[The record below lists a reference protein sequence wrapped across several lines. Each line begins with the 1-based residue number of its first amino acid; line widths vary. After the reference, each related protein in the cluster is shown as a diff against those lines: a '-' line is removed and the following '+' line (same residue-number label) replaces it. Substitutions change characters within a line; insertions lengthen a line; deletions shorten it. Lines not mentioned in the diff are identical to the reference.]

1 MGGRMRLRPA
11 AGLLLA
17 LLVAAPARAQ
27 APSVDTLLARLFST
41 DDKAPYELT
50 ADFAGTLTLTVRG
63 SVLTVVA
70 AGSFV
75 EVRGADG
82 MKRRKVQV
90 TRLDL
95 PILLRPFRGTIRRVI
110 EEKVETQAETPETF
124 HAHDIFI
131 HSELPGRRYI
141 LVGVHRAIVDEA
153 IDRFGRAEDKR
164 NVEVRRRIA
173 RWLYTSPGRRE
184 TIVRPGPPYAL
195 LVILD
200 EAGTMYELTLFYDWG
215 EVGTRISYAQV
226 DGQPVWRQVSADAI
240 SELAGVGRVDG
251 KLNLTFSNHC
261 VNCRKP

>member
-1 MGGRMRLRPA
+1 MRLRPA

-17 LLVAAPARAQ
+17 LIFAVPAGAQ
-27 APSVDTLLARLFST
+27 APSVDALLARLFST
-41 DDKAPYELT
+41 DDKTPYELT
-50 ADFAGTLTLTVRG
+50 ADFAGTLALSVRG
-63 SVLTVVA
+63 STLTAVA
-70 AGSFV
+70 GGSFL
-75 EVRGADG
+75 EFRGTDG
-82 MKRRKVQV
+82 IKRRKVQI

-95 PILLRPFRGTIRRVI
+95 PVLLRPIRGTIRRVI

-131 HSELPGRRYI
+131 HGELPGRRYI
-141 LVGVHRAIVDEA
+141 LVGVHRAIVDDA
-153 IDRFGRAEDKR
+153 IDRFGRPEDKR
-164 NVEVRRRIA
+164 NVEIRRRIA
-173 RWLYTSPGRRE
+173 RWLYTAPGRRE

-215 EVGTRISYAQV
+215 EVGTRISYASV
-226 DGQPVWRQVSADAI
+226 GGQPVWRQVSADAI
-240 SELAGVGRVDG
+240 SELAGFGRVDG